1 MNLTSDAGVDSFA
14 LDCSFVA
21 GAVGFSDWATAP
33 EMITPLAAVVIRS
46 FLSIFD
52 LLHMMRIFRQPEAI
66 VATAAMPLRNAANSR
81 NGYEFRCEF
90 PPLSSTTPGFLGAP

>member
-1 MNLTSDAGVDSFA
+1 LISPLRGNETVLTSDAGVDSLA

-21 GAVGFSDWATAP
+21 GAVGFSDCATAP

-52 LLHMMRIFRQPEAI
+52 LLHIMQIF
-66 VATAAMPLRNAANSR
+66 S
-81 NGYEFRCEF
+81 
-90 PPLSSTTPGFLGAP
+90 